1 MSFLIVDVP
10 AKWAGRVKKIK
21 NEENAYDSCQ
31 SFKSFQSEFRKLD
44 AEIEDNRW
52 VFSLVLI

>member
-31 SFKSFQSEFRKLD
+31 SFKSFQSEFGKLD
-44 AEIEDNRW
+44 AENRR
-52 VFSLVLI
+52 